1 MTLDPETDQPDF
13 EAAMAELA
21 RSRSSSY
28 ALFAAV
34 FARPPD
40 EARLSDLLSS
50 GVGALA
56 KSMGY
61 RGFEDLPVN
70 EETIEALAVEYTS
83 LFVGPGPHLS
93 PCESV
98 WRGGGGRLWGESTA
112 QVKLFIESS
121 GLRFQSDWSGLPD
134 HVSVELE
141 FMGRLCRHEAGLWG
155 AAERVGDLRMCLDT
169 EEVFLSEHLLEWVPS
184 FCGRVAERSDGYYGQ
199 MARLA
204 GDFLASDIDH
214 VRQATLKAAGRT
226 AELPV

>member
-1 MTLDPETDQPDF
+1 MDPKTDQPDP
-13 EAAMAELA
+13 ETAMAELA
-21 RSRSSSY
+21 RSRRSSY
-28 ALFAAV
+28 TLFAAV

-40 EARLSDLLSS
+40 EGRLSSLLSS

-61 RGFEDLPVN
+61 GGFEDLPVN

-98 WRGGGGRLWGESTA
+98 WRGGGGRLWGESTV
-112 QVKLFIESS
+112 QVKRFIESS
-121 GLRFQSDWSGLPD
+121 GLRFQSDWSDLPD

-155 AAERVGDLRMCLDT
+155 AAERVGDLRMCLEA
-169 EEVFLSEHLLEWVPS
+169 EEGFLSEHLLAWVPS
-184 FCGRVAERSDGYYGQ
+184 LCDQVVESSDGYYGQ

-204 GDFLASDIDH
+204 RDFLASDIDH

-226 AELPV
+226 AALPV